1 MEVFIQLTKDSKEL
15 TVMIEDNG
23 QGFDKTLLTN
33 SKGNGW
39 RNMNSRLELINGTLE
54 IETSPSQKGN
64 ALIANVNLQ

>member
-1 MEVFIQLTKDSKEL
+1 
-15 TVMIEDNG
+15 MIEDNG